1 MRHTRKRLKA
11 SDGLVPGLY
20 VALALLLGLVE
31 PEVGWR
37 LLPAALS
44 RIDPQ
49 SALAML
55 SAIASGM
62 MALTGIAFS
71 IGFIFFQ
78 MSSSVYTPRLLA
90 ELGRKG
96 HLLHALGI
104 FSGTFVFAT
113 LAIRAVGMNAQTQ
126 LNALVTWTAFA
137 WLLASAIALAIL
149 PASIGGISIGQV
161 LTGLGQHGLN
171 ELHARY
177 RPLGDGHAPSAS
189 ATELAHDAEPGT
201 QTIVHSGTPLYVV
214 QIDEARLLAAAQA
227 AGALLLV
234 PHAIGD
240 AIMPGEALVS
250 VCGAAQPLPET
261 RVRAAIA
268 LARERTIDDSPAY
281 ALRLLADI
289 AIRALSPAINDPT
302 TAVAA
307 LDQIEALLRA
317 FGSADLDHG
326 MLCDE
331 QGVLRVVY
339 MHPSWEDLLSLGLTE
354 IAQYGAESVQVQR
367 RLGALLADLAE
378 RVPATRRPAVER
390 LLARR
395 ERWIEHGELSSE
407 AACSDRQGLGHTIP
421 RCSPVHG
428 HADRPPR

>member
-1 MRHTRKRLKA
+1 
-11 SDGLVPGLY
+11 LY
-20 VALALLLGLVE
+20 VALALLLGLAE
-31 PEVGWR
+31 PEIGWR
-37 LLPAALS
+37 LLPAALA
-44 RIDPQ
+44 RIGPQ
-49 SALAML
+49 SAMAML

-71 IGFIFFQ
+71 IAFIFFQ

-90 ELGRKG
+90 ELARKG
-96 HLLHALGI
+96 LLLHALGI

-113 LAIRAVGMNAQTQ
+113 LAIRAVGMHEHTQ

-137 WLLASAIALAIL
+137 WLLASAIALALL
-149 PASIGGISIGQV
+149 PASIGSLSIGQV
-161 LTGLGQHGLN
+161 LSGLGQHGLN
-171 ELHARY
+171 ELHVHY
-177 RPLGDGHAPSAS
+177 RSFEDGHAPDAS
-189 ATELAHDAEPGT
+189 AIELARDAESGA
-201 QTIVHSGTPLYVV
+201 QVIVHAGAPLYVV
-214 QIDEARLLAAAQA
+214 RIDEARLLAAARA
-227 AGALLLV
+227 AGGLLLV
-234 PHAIGD
+234 PHAVGD
-240 AIMPGEALVS
+240 AIMPGEALAS
-250 VCGAAQPLPET
+250 VRGAAQPLPET
-261 RVRAAIA
+261 RVREAIA

-317 FGSADLDHG
+317 FGRADLDRG
-326 MLCDE
+326 VLRDE

-378 RVPATRRPAVER
+378 RVPASRRPAVER

-395 ERWIEHGELSSE
+395 ERAIEHAELSSE
-407 AACSDRQGLGHTIP
+407 AACSDRQGLGHTLP
-421 RCSPVHG
+421 RP
-428 HADRPPR
+428 

>member
-1 MRHTRKRLKA
+1 M
-11 SDGLVPGLY
+11 PGLY

-31 PEVGWR
+31 PELGWR
-37 LLPAALS
+37 LLPEALA

-49 SALAML
+49 SATALL

-71 IGFIFFQ
+71 ITFIFFQ

-90 ELGRKG
+90 ELARKG
-96 HLLHALGI
+96 RLLHALGV

-113 LAIRAVGMNAQTQ
+113 LAIRSVGMNEYTQ

-137 WLLASAIALAIL
+137 WLLASAIYLALL
-149 PASIGGISIGQV
+149 PASIGRLSIGQV
-161 LTGLGQHGLN
+161 LAGLGQHGLE
-171 ELHARY
+171 ELQARY
-177 RPLGDGHAPSAS
+177 RPLADGRPSDAS
-189 ATELAHDAEPGT
+189 AIELAHDAEPGA
-201 QTIVHSGTPLYVV
+201 QVIVHAGAPLYVV
-214 QIDEARLLAAAQA
+214 RIDEALLLAAAQA

-234 PHAIGD
+234 PHAVGD
-240 AIMPGEALVS
+240 AIMPGEALAS
-250 VCGAAQPLPET
+250 VRGAAQPLAET

-307 LDQIEALLRA
+307 LDQIEALLHA
-317 FGSADLDHG
+317 FGRAELDRG
-326 MLCDE
+326 ALRDE
-331 QGVLRVVY
+331 RGVLRVVY

-378 RVPATRRPAVER
+378 RVPAPRRPAVER

-395 ERWIEHGELSSE
+395 ERALEHGELSSE
-407 AACSDRQGLGHTIP
+407 AACSDRQGLGHTLP
-421 RCSPVHG
+421 RS
-428 HADRPPR
+428 